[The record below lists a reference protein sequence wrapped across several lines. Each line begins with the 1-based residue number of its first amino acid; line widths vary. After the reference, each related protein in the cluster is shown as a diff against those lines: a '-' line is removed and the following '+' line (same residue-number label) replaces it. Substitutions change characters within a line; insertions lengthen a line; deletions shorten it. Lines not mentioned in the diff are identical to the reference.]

1 MGAARQNRST
11 GSRDSAPRLRREDYA
26 YLQDLMRRRAG
37 ISLDGGKE
45 YLAEARLAALALQQG
60 FGTLQA
66 LIESLQTEGERGEL
80 HRAVVEA
87 LAITETS
94 FFRDLHPFEALKNVL
109 LPERMSGPTADRCIN
124 IWSAA
129 CSSGQEPYSIAMLI
143 RDRYPQLIAG
153 GVRLIASD
161 LSHAMLER
169 ARAGVFTKIEVNRG
183 LPAPMLVRYFTQ
195 SEQGWRIRDDL
206 RNLIEFRELNLATS
220 WPSLPF
226 MDVIFLRNVLLYFD
240 AETRRHVLRNV
251 AKCLRPDGVLVLGGG
266 ETTLTLDDSYEP
278 VQIDKAVCYRLVP
291 AGRVRQRKAG

>member
-1 MGAARQNRST
+1 
-11 GSRDSAPRLRREDYA
+11 
-26 YLQDLMRRRAG
+26 MRRRAG

-45 YLAEARLAALALQQG
+45 YLAEARLSALSLQQG
-60 FGTLQA
+60 YGTLPA
-66 LIESLQTEGERGEL
+66 LMESLQTEGERGEL
-80 HRAVVEA
+80 HRAVVES

-94 FFRDLHPFEALKNVL
+94 FFRDLHPFEALKNII
-109 LPERMSGPTADRCIN
+109 LPERMSGRSADRCIN

-129 CSSGQEPYSIAMLI
+129 CSSGQEPYSIAMMI
-143 RDRYPQLIAG
+143 RDRFPQLVAG

-161 LSHAMLER
+161 LSHTMLER

-195 SEQGWRIRDDL
+195 NDQSWQIREDL
-206 RNLIEFRELNLATS
+206 RQMIEFRELNLASS

-240 AETRRHVLRNV
+240 AETRLHVLRNI

-266 ETTLTLDDSYEP
+266 ETTLTLDGSYEP
-278 VQIDKAVCYRLVP
+278 VQLDKAVCYRLVP
-291 AGRVRQRKAG
+291 ADKVRARKSA

>member
-1 MGAARQNRST
+1 MSPARPQHPRSAH
-11 GSRDSAPRLRREDYA
+11 DDPPRLRPEDYLL
-26 YLQDLMRRRAG
+26 LQALMRRRAG
-37 ISLDGGKE
+37 ISLEGGKE
-45 YLAEARLAALALQQG
+45 YLAEARLAALALQLG
-60 FGTLQA
+60 YGTLRA
-66 LIESLQTEGERGEL
+66 LMESLQTEGERGEL
-80 HRAVVEA
+80 HRAVVES

-94 FFRDLHPFEALKNVL
+94 FFRDLHPFEALKNRI
-109 LPERMSGPTADRCIN
+109 LPERVSSRTGDRCLN

-143 RDRYPQLIAG
+143 RERFPQLVWG

-161 LSHAMLER
+161 LSNTVLER

-195 SEQGWRIRDDL
+195 VDQSWKIRDDV
-206 RNLIEFRELNLATS
+206 RGMIEFRELNLAAS

-226 MDVIFLRNVLLYFD
+226 FDVIFLRNVLLYFD

-278 VQIDKAVCYRLVP
+278 VQIDRAVCYRLVP
-291 AGRVRQRKAG
+291 ADRARPRKAA

>member
-1 MGAARQNRST
+1 MSPARPHRS
-11 GSRDSAPRLRREDYA
+11 RAPHESAPRLKREDYA

-37 ISLDGGKE
+37 ISLEGGKE
-45 YLAEARLAALALQQG
+45 YLAEARLAALALAQG
-60 FGTLQA
+60 FGA
-66 LIESLQTEGERGEL
+66 LPALMESLQTEGERGDL

-94 FFRDLHPFEALKNVL
+94 FFRDLHPFEALKNVI
-109 LPERMSGPTADRCIN
+109 LPELLARAGDRCIN

-143 RDRYPQLIAG
+143 RDRFPQLVSG
-153 GVRLIASD
+153 GVRLVASD
-161 LSHAMLER
+161 LSQSMLVR
-169 ARAGVFTKIEVNRG
+169 ARSGLFTKIEVNRG

-195 SEQGWRIRDDL
+195 GEEGWQIRTDL
-206 RNLIEFRELNLATS
+206 RQMIEFHELNLAES

-240 AETRRHVLRNV
+240 AETRRSVLHNL
-251 AKCLRPDGVLVLGGG
+251 AKCLRPEGVLVLGGG

-278 VQIDKAVCYRLVP
+278 VQVDRAVCYRLVP
-291 AGRVRQRKAG
+291 ADRARQRKAA